1 VIWRTKKGTLVHL
14 LLSYVQVGYHGGH
27 ISFVGGKRVLWVY
40 DITAL
45 TQQEAQVAEQESRSC
60 LNMIIPDILTPPRH
74 GNACRGIC
82 MIRQGC
88 HNARRCRIQTKNGD
102 GLNARP

>member
-1 VIWRTKKGTLVHL
+1 MRNQGGQLLNEKVIWRTKKGTLVNL

-45 TQQEAQVAEQESRSC
+45 TQQEAQVAEQERQLREILCRSS
-60 LNMIIPDILTPPRH
+60 H
-74 GNACRGIC
+74 
-82 MIRQGC
+82 
-88 HNARRCRIQTKNGD
+88 KSSKSY
-102 GLNARP
+102 